1 MSESLQHAQN
11 YCVICLQ
18 TNVTIS
24 RLDQDRNLEV
34 LNARDNPGAQ
44 AMNASKHETSGRAAS
59 SFLIESGQLP
69 QYFMSML
76 SDVDRA
82 RRYHEAL
89 ASCLAEWR
97 RKHAGD
103 PVVLDL
109 GVGTGLLTYLV
120 LSLDARARVLAVDTN
135 RSALALASSL
145 IAREHPE
152 FLDRV
157 SFLQTQPGKVPAEA
171 VGAVDIL
178 VSEILGTCT
187 VSEFAHT
194 YVGLYM
200 RHALK
205 DPSDPYVIPRCTV
218 QYISTYEFFDMPP
231 SMRHALDVATQ
242 RAASV
247 GLYCPTGD
255 GGLGVLLDTYES
267 QKVAFR
273 AVRREDYGVCPMT
286 ACASSA
292 VHVLAQTVS
301 PSARPLPPQ
310 GEDVYVAVSLAE
322 AQKNELRHEKRRA
335 ENGALTILEWEAL
348 LWGDVWL
355 RNTVEGYQTMRQD
368 GDAISALSR
377 NSAWGFFVAPHTT
390 DLSTRFAASSGTF
403 TVRYRSPRSSNPLST
418 FELTGPYMDRG
429 ANVATNDASSSI
441 NLEWVC
447 HIADED
453 MAARL
458 AKITREAVAN
468 AVDPVDKIVVW
479 NDPACGMT
487 AIAIC
492 DALADLRVCV
502 ECVYSAATDSF
513 AVATRV
519 CGPYGLAV
527 KVAVNRSSR
536 RGEPFVPDATTMFV
550 APSRLFSAERD
561 GLERYSEARVIP
573 SHKTSNA
580 RCRTRIT
587 LPTAM
592 MAHGLD
598 VSGGPAISAAAS
610 CTWIPVR
617 ASPLLAFTEVSEG
630 GLEIEVN
637 EPARSDLPTAT
648 LENIRCIAE
657 RHDWRS
663 CYARVLAAG
672 TTAFRCTSN

>member
-1 MSESLQHAQN
+1 MK
-11 YCVICLQ
+11 
-18 TNVTIS
+18 
-24 RLDQDRNLEV
+24 
-34 LNARDNPGAQ
+34 G
-44 AMNASKHETSGRAAS
+44 SKTYTGRAAPP
-59 SFLIESGQLP
+59 FLIKSGQLP

-89 ASCLAEWR
+89 ASCLSEWR

-120 LSLDARARVLAVDTN
+120 LSLDTRARVLAVDTN

-152 FLDRV
+152 LLDRV
-157 SFLQTQPGKVPAEA
+157 SFLQAHAGKVPAEA

-231 SMRHALDVATQ
+231 SMRHALDIATQ
-242 RAASV
+242 KAASV

-255 GGLGVLLDTYES
+255 GGLGVLLDAYES

-273 AVRREDYGVCPMT
+273 VVRREDYGACPMT
-286 ACASSA
+286 ARSSSV
-292 VHVLAQTVS
+292 VHVLAQNGTFK
-301 PSARPLPPQ
+301 ARPAPSQ
-310 GEDVYVAVSLAE
+310 NETGVYVAVSLPE
-322 AQKNELRHEKRRA
+322 AQKNELRHEERRA
-335 ENGALTILEWEAL
+335 KNGALTILEWEAL
-348 LWGDVWL
+348 LWDDVWL
-355 RNTVEGYQTMRQD
+355 CNTIEGYQAMRQ
-368 GDAISALSR
+368 GRDAISALSR

-390 DLSTRFAASSGTF
+390 DLSTRFIASSGTF
-403 TVRYRSPRSSNPLST
+403 TIKYSSPRSFNPFST
-418 FELTGPYMDRG
+418 FELTGPYMDRC
-429 ANVATNDASSSI
+429 ANAAANDASSSI
-441 NLEWVC
+441 NLEWVS
-447 HIADED
+447 HVADDD
-453 MAARL
+453 MAARF
-458 AKITREAVAN
+458 ARITREAVSN
-468 AVDPVDKIVVW
+468 AVDRVKKIVVW
-479 NDPACGMT
+479 NDPACGLT

-492 DALADLRVCV
+492 DAVADLHVRV
-502 ECVYSAATDSF
+502 ECMYSAVADSF
-513 AVATRV
+513 AVAKRV

-536 RGEPFVPDATTMFV
+536 RGEAFVPDATTVFV
-550 APSRLFSAERD
+550 SPNRLFSAESD

-580 RCRTRIT
+580 RRRTRIAF
-587 LPTAM
+587 PTAM

-598 VSGGPAISAAAS
+598 VSGSPAISAAAN

-617 ASPLLAFTEVSEG
+617 ATPLLAFTKVDSFSP
-630 GLEIEVN
+630 EIEVN
-637 EPARSDLPTAT
+637 EPAPSDLPTAT
-648 LENIRCIAE
+648 LENIRRLAE

-672 TTAFRCTSN
+672 TNAFRRAST

>member
-1 MSESLQHAQN
+1 MI
-11 YCVICLQ
+11 V
-18 TNVTIS
+18 
-24 RLDQDRNLEV
+24 
-34 LNARDNPGAQ
+34 
-44 AMNASKHETSGRAAS
+44 SGNRTTRRAAS

-89 ASCLAEWR
+89 ASCLEEWR

-120 LSLDARARVLAVDTN
+120 LSIDARARVLAVDTN
-135 RSALALASSL
+135 RSALTLASSL

-152 FLDRV
+152 FLNRV
-157 SFLQTQPGKVPAEA
+157 RFVQTSSGKVPAEA

-200 RHALK
+200 RRALK

-231 SMRHALDVATQ
+231 SMRYALDVATQ

-267 QKVAFR
+267 QKMAFR
-273 AVRREDYGVCPMT
+273 VVRREDYDVCPMT
-286 ACASSA
+286 ACASGV
-292 VHVLAQTVS
+292 VHVLAQNGS
-301 PSARPLPPQ
+301 PGAHPLPPQ
-310 GEDVYVAVSLAE
+310 DEGMYVAVSLAE
-322 AQKNELRHEKRRA
+322 AQKNELRHDERRA
-335 ENGALTILEWEAL
+335 KNGALTILEWEAM
-348 LWGDVWL
+348 LWNDVWL
-355 RNTVEGYQTMRQD
+355 CNTMECYQTMRRD
-368 GDAISALSR
+368 GDAISAMSR

-390 DLSTRFAASSGTF
+390 DFSTRFAASSGTF
-403 TVRYRSPRSSNPLST
+403 TIKYSSPRSFNPFST
-418 FELTGPYMDRG
+418 FELTGPYIDRG

-441 NLEWVC
+441 NLGWVC

-458 AKITREAVAN
+458 AKITRKAVTN
-468 AVDPVDKIVVW
+468 AVDPIDKIVVW

-492 DALADLRVCV
+492 HALADLRVRV
-502 ECVYSAATDSF
+502 ECVYSAAADSF

-519 CGPYGLAV
+519 CKPYGLMV

-536 RGEPFVPDATTMFV
+536 RGEPFAPDATTMFV
-550 APSRLFSAERD
+550 APNRLFSAERD
-561 GLERYSEARVIP
+561 GLERHSEVRVIP
-573 SHKTSNA
+573 SHKISNA
-580 RCRTRIT
+580 RRRTRIT
-587 LPTAM
+587 LPIAM
-592 MAHGLD
+592 MSHGLD
-598 VSGGPAISAAAS
+598 VSGSAAISAAAS

-617 ASPLLAFTEVSEG
+617 ASPFLAFIEVSEV
-630 GLEIEVN
+630 GLQIEVN
-637 EPARSDLPTAT
+637 EPTLSDLPTAT
-648 LENIRCIAE
+648 LENIRRIAE
-657 RHDWRS
+657 QHDWRS

-672 TTAFRCTSN
+672 TNTFRCTST